1 MAFHC
6 NVCGSDLAG
15 DYESCPVCEKVRA
28 ILGSFK
34 APDFVPPKASVE
46 QVFTPVEPAAEA
58 DIPEEVIPAAEPE
71 AEELFEPAEEE
82 LSVESEEVP
91 FEEAE
96 LPEEE
101 VSEPETA
108 KEPFEEAEP
117 EEPIDGGFEAEE
129 PLEAE
134 SLFGELPEEEAAFEE
149 EPVFED
155 ETVEEPSAEEIFAE
169 QEQLISEAEEVLE
182 EQPEEI
188 IDAAPEMPEDLAV
201 VPAEP
206 AKILPAEEPEVPEEE
221 TLSETMGLLERQL
234 MEKAA
239 GEPARKKRGG
249 AIFGIIAVL
258 LTILLAVC
266 TAIYV
271 AVPLIDRHAEEQAAA
286 SYMEYIEGSW
296 VSEYFAFKD
305 RPSECCVEL
314 LTVSADGTFVMDYLL
329 PDTENP
335 EGWRDG
341 SWESTY
347 KVIGTV
353 KIDAASQRLM
363 LLYDEN
369 GVSYF
374 YDRYFVS
381 MEEGE
386 MFLREYY
393 DEAHTSYYDV
403 CFNKVA

>member
-34 APDFVPPKASVE
+34 APDFTPPETLEEK
-46 QVFTPVEPAAEA
+46 VFTPVEPK
-58 DIPEEVIPAAEPE
+58 
-71 AEELFEPAEEE
+71 
-82 LSVESEEVP
+82 
-91 FEEAE
+91 AE
-96 LPEEE
+96 LPEEVNPEAEAAEPAAEE
-101 VSEPETA
+101 VLELSEEELPEEGEELPAEEPEIS
-108 KEPFEEAEP
+108 EDIVEAEEP
-117 EEPIDGGFEAEE
+117 YEESIDGGFEAAE
-129 PLEAE
+129 PFEAE
-134 SLFGELPEEEAAFEE
+134 PLFGELPEEEASIAEE
-149 EPVFED
+149 I
-155 ETVEEPSAEEIFAE
+155 VEEPLCEEIPAE
-169 QEQLISEAEEVLE
+169 EAEEVIPEPEAEELFE

-188 IDAAPEMPEDLAV
+188 IEEAELPETLAV
-201 VPAEP
+201 VPAAAAEL
-206 AKILPAEEPEVPEEE
+206 APAEEPEVPAAEAAPA
-221 TLSETMGLLERQL
+221 ETMGLLERQL

-286 SYMEYIEGSW
+286 SYMEYLEGSW

-393 DEAHTSYYDV
+393 DQAHTSYYDV